1 VIARLS
7 SWSIATGL
15 VFACGVPG
23 CAQEPD
29 TLPLGS
35 AGVQPTGGAGQSTGG
50 GGQTT
55 GTGGAQPMGS
65 GGQTLGTAGQ
75 ATAGRGTDLEPPLVD
90 ISGRWGMF
98 LFEDP
103 VAVDIVQ
110 NGNGIT
116 GLGCDAGLP
125 DPEPDPASTSIYCAP
140 LRGEVEADRAWFAF
154 DISSY
159 AFRAEVTV
167 SRDASRMAGEFLDIF
182 GDRYKSSW
190 LRLRDD
196 EIALVR
202 RWPRDQSAIDGRYD
216 LRLMGS
222 VSSESSFDP
231 LRTYEITYIAA
242 YGIYGDLGAFY
253 YTEISGDE
261 TPSEPLLV
269 GPVPPA
275 DPTVPVSIR
284 FDRNASRLT
293 HATVVDVHGVVSEFE
308 VLRTP

>member
-1 VIARLS
+1 MARLS
-7 SWSIATGL
+7 SWSIATCL

-23 CAQEPD
+23 CAQEPG
-29 TLPLGS
+29 TLPLG
-35 AGVQPTGGAGQSTGG
+35 AAEIQPTGG

-55 GTGGAQPMGS
+55 GTAGAEPMGS

-103 VAVDIVQ
+103 VALDVVQ
-110 NGNGIT
+110 NGNRIT

-125 DPEPDPASTSIYCAP
+125 DLEADSAHTSDYCAP

-154 DISSY
+154 DISAY

-182 GDRYKSSW
+182 GQRFKSSW
-190 LRLRDD
+190 LRLRN
-196 EIALVR
+196 EETALVR
-202 RWPRDQSAIDGRYD
+202 RSKRDQAAIDGRYD

-261 TPSEPLLV
+261 TPSGPLLV
-269 GPVPPA
+269 GPVPA
-275 DPTVPVSIR
+275 TDPTVPVSIR
-284 FDRNASRLT
+284 FDRNAWQLT
-293 HATVVDVHGVVSEFE
+293 HATVADVHGVVSEFE
-308 VLRTP
+308 VLRAP